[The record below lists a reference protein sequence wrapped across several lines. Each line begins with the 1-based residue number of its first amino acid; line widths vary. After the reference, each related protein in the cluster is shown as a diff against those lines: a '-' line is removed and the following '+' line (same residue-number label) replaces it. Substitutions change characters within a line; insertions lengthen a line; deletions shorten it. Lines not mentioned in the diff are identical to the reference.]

1 MNDPAK
7 AVGTGLSIRFAITGL
22 LLFFAATTNADAKPR
37 HGIAMH
43 GEPAYASDFK
53 NFSYVN
59 PDAPKG
65 GSVTYASMGTFNS
78 TNPMIIKGIAVAGI
92 RAHVFESLLARSFDE
107 PFSLYGLLAKS
118 IETPDD
124 RSWVEFKLRPEA
136 KFSDGEP
143 VRADDVVF
151 SLETL
156 RQHGRPNHR
165 SYYSKVTKIETVD
178 EFTVRMTM
186 ASPPDREMPLI
197 LGLMP
202 IIPKHHYNKD
212 TFEETTLETPIG
224 SGPYTVEKVEPGA
237 TIVYRR
243 NPDYWGKDLA
253 VNAGRNNFDE
263 IRYDYYRDQNSAF
276 EAFKK
281 GLYDVRPEADPNR
294 WARGY
299 DFPAAR
305 DGKIV
310 KEEVETS
317 VPSGMNAFVFNT
329 RREIFSDVRVRRALI
344 AAYDFEWINKNLHF
358 DLYSRAESYF
368 HNSDL
373 GAIGRPAGPEERTL
387 LAPYADAV
395 DKAVLDGTFRLPKTD
410 GTGRDRKN
418 RRQIVRLFNEAG
430 YELRGGAMVNT
441 ATGKPFGFE
450 ILVVNR
456 DQERLALAYARN
468 LKAVGVAAGVRQVDS
483 AQFQNR
489 RQTYDFDMIP
499 FYWFASLSPGNEQTF
514 YWGSYGREQ
523 EGTRNYMGAA
533 NPAIDA
539 MIEAMLR
546 ARDRESFISAAR
558 ALDRVLISQSYVVP
572 LHYLP
577 RRWVA
582 RWNHIERPVR
592 QSLYGYVLDT
602 WWRRPE

>member
-1 MNDPAK
+1 MKDPVK
-7 AVGTGLSIRFAITGL
+7 PVGADFAPVRSVIA
-22 LLFFAATTNADAKPR
+22 LLFLCISPEYAAAKPS
-37 HGIAMH
+37 HGISMH
-43 GEPAYASDFK
+43 GQPAYAADFR

-65 GSVTYASMGTFNS
+65 GSVTYASLGTFNS
-78 TNPMIIKGIAVAGI
+78 INPMIVKGIAAAGI
-92 RAHVFESLLARSFDE
+92 RAHVFESLLTRSFDE
-107 PFSLYGLLAKS
+107 PFSLYGLLARS
-118 IETPDD
+118 VETPDD

-136 KFSDGEP
+136 RFSDGQP
-143 VRADDVVF
+143 VRAEDVVF

-156 RQHGRPNHR
+156 REHGRPNYR
-165 SYYSKVTKIETVD
+165 SYYSKVEKIETVD
-178 EFTVRMTM
+178 QHTVRLTM

-202 IIPKHHYNKD
+202 VIPKHRYSKD
-212 TFEETTLETPIG
+212 TFELTTLETPVG
-224 SGPYTVEKVEPGA
+224 SGPYTVEKIEPGA
-237 TIVYRR
+237 AIVYRR
-243 NPDYWGKDLA
+243 NPGYWGRELA
-253 VNAGRNNFDE
+253 VNAGRNNFDL

-281 GLYDVRPEADPNR
+281 GLYDVRPETDPNR
-294 WARGY
+294 WAQGY

-305 DGKIV
+305 DGRVV
-310 KEEVETS
+310 KEEVGIAL
-317 VPSGMNAFVFNT
+317 PSGMNAFVFNT
-329 RREIFSDVRVRRALI
+329 RREMFSDIRVRRALI
-344 AAYDFEWINKNLHF
+344 AAYDFEWINRNLHF
-358 DLYSRAESYF
+358 GLYSRAQSYF

-373 GAIGRPAGPEERTL
+373 GAMGRPAGLEEKAL
-387 LAPYADAV
+387 LAPYPDAV
-395 DKAVLDGTFRLPKTD
+395 EGAVLEGTFSLPKTD
-410 GTGRDRKN
+410 GSGRDRVN
-418 RRQIVRLFNEAG
+418 RRQVIRLFGEAG
-430 YELRGGAMVNT
+430 YALRGGAMVN
-441 ATGKPFGFE
+441 AETGKPFGFE

-456 DQERLALAYARN
+456 DQERLALSYARS
-468 LKAVGVAAGVRQVDS
+468 LKAVGVTASIRQVDS

-499 FYWFASLSPGNEQTF
+499 YYWLASLSPGNEQTF
-514 YWGSYGREQ
+514 YWGSYGRRR

-546 ARDRESFISAAR
+546 ARGRDSFVSAAR

-577 RRWVA
+577 ERWVA

-592 QSLYGYVLDT
+592 QSLYGYVPDT